1 MESFSI
7 SSSKRLETIDI
18 NEKVS
23 DIVRDSDV
31 DEGLCVVFVPHS
43 TAGVI
48 INENWDEKVGEDF
61 QDLLSSLIPEG
72 EWLHDEIDGNGD
84 SHIKSSIIG
93 PSEYIPIVDGELGL
107 GKWQNVMLAE
117 FDGPKTRN
125 VFIKI
130 MEG

>member
-18 NEKVS
+18 NDNVS
-23 DIVRDSDV
+23 DVVRDSDV
-31 DEGLCVVFVPHS
+31 DKGLCVVFVPHS